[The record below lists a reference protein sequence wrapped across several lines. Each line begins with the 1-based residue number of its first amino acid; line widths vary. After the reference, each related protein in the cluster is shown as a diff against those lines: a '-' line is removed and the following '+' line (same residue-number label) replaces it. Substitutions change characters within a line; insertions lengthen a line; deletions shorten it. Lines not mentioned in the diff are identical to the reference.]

1 MLISYSELL
10 ILLENCVRVL
20 TLSSSDANNEP
31 ARNVDIDTGL
41 YGKYCKFQVLHTA
54 RIHFL
59 KTGGDGSQQFEI
71 PDVDNGDKRMPPL
84 LVTYNSKLKIGTPE
98 HYIREESCAFD
109 SARIAAYE
117 RANLLFDED
126 MSKQGKDSIPKLRD
140 LLVMDIAYLHLRSV
154 KWKVKVP
161 GHLGGDAA
169 RGKDDDNPVPDEDEE
184 GAEVPLRDNYVFTD
198 WDVTEID
205 KVPWPELT
213 FFH

>member
-71 PDVDNGDKRMPPL
+71 PDVDNGDKCMPHL
-84 LVTYNSKLKIGTPE
+84 LVKYNSKLKSGTPQPDDT
-98 HYIREESCAFD
+98 YIREESCAFD
-109 SARIAAYE
+109 SARITAYE
-117 RANLLFDED
+117 RANLSFKED
-126 MSKQGKDSIPKLRD
+126 MTKQGKASIQKLRD
-140 LLVMDIAYLHLRSV
+140 LLVMDIAYIHLRSV
-154 KWKVKVP
+154 KWK
-161 GHLGGDAA
+161 A
-169 RGKDDDNPVPDEDEE
+169 
-184 GAEVPLRDNYVFTD
+184 
-198 WDVTEID
+198 
-205 KVPWPELT
+205 
-213 FFH
+213 